1 MLLSELSAEETVVN
15 KPHTCSALTGLK
27 IYQKKQTLNNLT
39 ELTIIAV
46 GGNGMREKK
55 AQDRVRLYGR
65 GD

>member
-1 MLLSELSAEETVVN
+1 MVN
-15 KPHTCSALTGLK
+15 KPHTCSALMGLK

-39 ELTIIAV
+39 ELTVIAV

-55 AQDRVRLYGR
+55 AQARVRLYGR

>member
-1 MLLSELSAEETVVN
+1 MN
-15 KPHTCSALTGLK
+15 KPHTCSALMGLE

-39 ELTIIAV
+39 ELTVIAV

-55 AQDRVRLYGR
+55 AQARVRLYGR